1 MHTTTRMARRAI
13 FFLSTLVPLLVIAGS
28 DFWNASGHV
37 TRSEH
42 SRSEHSLIALSP
54 PAGAR
59 QATQEQG
66 EEEEL
71 AFPTD
76 SAGFSA
82 YYRLMEEGSFSLDK
96 GTVDDYI
103 FSPLVSGASGVRMSP
118 ATLVSIGDNFTV
130 AKVALENIDD
140 IVSTVNLYY
149 DDEGWIIAFLPSGA
163 ASSQIWQARK
173 EDVENPV
180 VTDIALTTLLDALNL
195 VISEALGNTAIAS
208 DESDLGYY
216 HWQFPTADNFL
227 MMAVS
232 RQVEGEYPV
241 QFSIPASLNVAEISA
256 TLWISQGQNVSA
268 PCARIEFD
276 EADLIGKQCEK
287 GFYSSIVD
295 LDNIQAEGAH
305 SWKLV
310 QSERNE
316 GASGGLLMIVYSESG
331 S

>member
-1 MHTTTRMARRAI
+1 MVLGYFMHTAYRIARRVF
-13 FFLSTLVPLLVIAGS
+13 FFLAILVPLLFIAGT
-28 DFWNASGHV
+28 DFWKASGDV
-37 TRSEH
+37 TQTEQ
-42 SRSEHSLIALSP
+42 SLTALSP

-59 QATQEQG
+59 QSTQEP
-66 EEEEL
+66 EL
-71 AFPTD
+71 AFPAD

-96 GTVDDYI
+96 GAVDDYI
-103 FSPLVSGASGVRMSP
+103 FSPISAETSGVRTSP
-118 ATLVSIGDNFTV
+118 ATLVSIGDNYTV

-149 DDEGWIIAFLPSGA
+149 DDEGWIIAFLPSGV

-180 VTDIALTTLLDALNL
+180 VTEIALTTLLDTLNV
-195 VISEALGNTAIAS
+195 VISEALGKTAIDS
-208 DESDLGYY
+208 EESDLGYY

-232 RQVEGEYPV
+232 RQNEGEYPV
-241 QFSIPASLNVAEISA
+241 QFSVPDSLTVSEISA
-256 TLWISQGQNVSA
+256 TLWISQGENTNA
-268 PCARIEFD
+268 PCALLEFD
-276 EADLIGKQCEK
+276 EADLIAKQCQK
-287 GFYSSIVD
+287 GIYSSIVD
-295 LDNIQAEGAH
+295 ITDFNKGDAH

-316 GASGGLLMIVYSESG
+316 GASGGLLMIVYSESE
-331 S
+331 